1 MRTVALAAFIS
12 CIGIL
17 GANAQKI
24 QEMDASPMDMSV
36 LNDDQYDTPTMTI
49 IYSRPQVKG
58 RKIFGDLV
66 PYDQVWRT
74 GANESTEFT
83 TYRPIGIQGN
93 ELPAGNYTLYTIPGK
108 KEWTVII
115 SSQQFTWGA
124 YDYDQRNDVMR
135 FTVPSIK
142 VKELRENF
150 SIAISGEGTKG
161 TILMAWEHTEVHIE
175 FQY

>member
-1 MRTVALAAFIS
+1 MRILVLAAFIS
-12 CIGIL
+12 FFGVL
-17 GANAQKI
+17 GTNAQKI
-24 QEMDASPMDMSV
+24 HEMDASPMDMSV
-36 LNDDQYDTPTMTI
+36 LNDDQYDTPTMRI

-58 RKIFGDLV
+58 RKVFGDLV
-66 PYDQVWRT
+66 PYDRIWRT

-108 KEWTVII
+108 KEWTIII
-115 SSQQFTWGA
+115 SSQQFTWGT
-124 YDYDQRNDVMR
+124 YDYDQSKDVLR
-135 FTVPSIK
+135 FNVPSQK

-150 SIAISGEGTKG
+150 GIAITGEGTRG
-161 TILMAWEHTEVHIE
+161 TILLAWEYTEVHIE